1 MTQKISP
8 FLEVKYGWDFGESGW
23 NAGMD
28 ENLKKFSALIT
39 MTIDEVI
46 STLPTTPAEG
56 WSGYLT
62 TDKRIYYVIDGTIN
76 STPVPLWATLKI
88 KSTGA
93 NYVFNGESLSPVSSQ
108 QDVDNSLVSINNTLN
123 SLGSAAYQDSSS
135 FASPSSLDVV
145 AAEATAYTDQLRSEL
160 AAVNGATLV
169 GFAGGTV
176 ADLAADDA
184 AKGGALVAYKS
195 PLAGAVKRSI
205 SQKLNDYLPSAFDFG
220 AVGDGV
226 TDDSDA
232 IQSAIDLF
240 GGCYLPYTPN
250 GYAISKPLYLSSG
263 KALVGPDGAQVK
275 VVKTTNTL
283 GVGSN
288 TVEGGALTDS
298 YDKDAVL
305 IVKHTDLAYATYV
318 EVQNIHFTSTVNCEY
333 VVYAPRMYVGA
344 FRNVLL
350 GMTGGKYGFYTNKT
364 FMFSMDD
371 VQVAGNNSNVAG
383 SVGFWWDDQNTGA
396 SGTSISF
403 NRCWVRDGIETGY
416 KFRGLVY
423 STLTA
428 CGTDRFLK
436 NAFWAELCDITL
448 NGYGFENRLSTTGGD
463 ALVFRYSR
471 IVANGLVSFSVNI
484 GAGFYVI
491 NHTGG
496 MVHLNGLRHTA
507 TVAGGTSI
515 RVADNATMIRSG
527 AAFATQVTDTP
538 FFADSTAH
546 ITTIGNGITA
556 ATATL
561 FLGASGSQ
569 ALAVSTGSFRPV
581 TDNVMALG
589 QPSGRFTTIYA
600 GNGTINTSDER
611 SKCEIQ
617 PIDAAALRAW
627 GRVEFMQYKFRD
639 AVEKKGDGARL
650 HFGVIAQRVK
660 EAFEAEGLDAFAY
673 GLLCY
678 DEWPE
683 EPAVEEQRDQD
694 GNLIAEAKPSVPAG
708 SRYGIRYEE
717 ALALECAYLRSLV
730 GK

>member
-1 MTQKISP
+1 MTFNTGNNVPSTDP
-8 FLEVKYGWDFGESGW
+8 RDLYD
-23 NAGMD
+23 NA
-28 ENLKKFSALIT
+28 ENL
-39 MTIDEVI
+39 
-46 STLPTTPAEG
+46 
-56 WSGYLT
+56 
-62 TDKRIYYVIDGTIN
+62 DK
-76 STPVPLWATLKI
+76 L
-88 KSTGA
+88 
-93 NYVFNGESLSPVSSQ
+93 
-108 QDVDNSLVSINNTLN
+108 
-123 SLGSAAYQDSSS
+123 
-135 FASPSSLDVV
+135 
-145 AAEATAYTDQLRSEL
+145 
-160 AAVNGATLV
+160 VNGADPFYADRKGVLRESWAGMENSFINAQAGRQAAFDGQMASLGYESKGAYAAGVVLERYNEYVAVPGVVSGGTPAFYRPGPNATLPLTLEGNWAIDGPLLLQMDQDDVLRQELATNAGAGLV
-169 GFAGGTV
+169 GFGSGTL
-176 ADLAADDA
+176 ADLNADDA
-184 AKGGALVAYKS
+184 SKGGALVAYKS

-205 SQKLNDYLPSAFDFG
+205 SGKLNDYLPSAFDFG
-220 AVGDGV
+220 AAGDGV

-240 GGCYLPYTPN
+240 GGCYLPYTSA
-250 GYAISKPLYLSSG
+250 GYAISKPLYLATG
-263 KALVGPDGAQVK
+263 KTLTGPDGLQVK
-275 VVKTTNTL
+275 IVKTTNAV
-283 GVGSN
+283 GEGSN
-288 TVEGGALTDS
+288 TVEGGVLTDS
-298 YDKDAVL
+298 YAKDAVL

-318 EVQNIHFTSTVNCEY
+318 EVRNIHFTSTVNCEY

-344 FRNVLL
+344 FRNVLI
-350 GMTGGKYGFYTNKT
+350 GMTGGLYGFYTNKT

-371 VQVAGNNSNVAG
+371 VQVAGNNSNVPG
-383 SVGFWWDDQNTGA
+383 SVGFWWDDQATGA

-423 STLTA
+423 TTLTA

-448 NGYGFENRLSTTGGD
+448 NGYGFENRLATNGGD

-496 MVHLNGLRHTA
+496 MVQLNGLRHTA

-515 RVADNATMIRSG
+515 RVADNAVFIRSG
-527 AAFATQVTDTP
+527 AAFASQVTDTP
-538 FFADSTAH
+538 VLADATAH

-556 ATATL
+556 ATSAL
-561 FLGASGSQ
+561 YLGAGGAQIISASAG
-569 ALAVSTGSFRPV
+569 AFRPI
-581 TDNVMALG
+581 TDNAMALG

-600 GNGTINTSDER
+600 SNGTINTSDER

-617 PIDAAALRAW
+617 PIDDAILRAW

-639 AVEKKGDGARL
+639 AVESKGDGARW

-660 EAFEAEGLDAFAY
+660 KAFEAEGLDAFAY

-683 EPAVEEQRDQD
+683 EPAVEEVRDHD
-694 GNLIAEAKPSVPAG
+694 GNLITEAKAAVPAG
-708 SRYGIRYEE
+708 NRYGIRYEE
-717 ALALECAYLRSLV
+717 ALALECAYLRRRLAN
-730 GK
+730 